1 MPNLVNVEFVND
13 IKELLRNAKQNV
25 RTAINVAMVYTY
37 YEIGRRIVEQEQKG
51 EDRAEYGKEI
61 MRQLADTLTQE
72 FGKGYS
78 FTNLGLFKQF
88 YLEYSKDQDRCA
100 LSKETGEMIFINKNQ
115 IFHPLGGESTNV
127 HSGCD
132 VMSLET
138 NKMIFNKKSKK
149 RTTGSPI

>member
-51 EDRAEYGKEI
+51 SDRTEYGKEI
-61 MRQLADTLTQE
+61 LKQLSEALTKE

-78 FTNLGLFKQF
+78 IYNLKLFRKF
-88 YLEYSKDQDRCA
+88 YLIYSQ
-100 LSKETGEMIFINKNQ
+100 
-115 IFHPLGGESTNV
+115 
-127 HSGCD
+127 
-132 VMSLET
+132 
-138 NKMIFNKKSKK
+138 
-149 RTTGSPI
+149 